1 MKDLLST
8 GGFPTIAINITFL
21 VSIFPFPDTLISG
34 CPDILIHYRP
44 PRRKFHFF
52 YLCDKM
58 FIMLKR
64 TPLYEEHLKL
74 GAKMVPFAG
83 WEMPVSY
90 PAGIIAEHLAVRS
103 NVGIFDI
110 GHMGIIDLSGKDTL
124 AFIQYIATNDAS
136 LLAENECQYSILCNE
151 SGGTIDDI
159 LVYRLSDRYRIVANA
174 SNTDK
179 ALSHFNEQAKRF
191 QAIKIER
198 RSDLAMQSLQGPKAK
213 DIVADLAGLKHN
225 HCADWKGV
233 LTSRTGYTGE
243 DGFEFFV
250 PKERSIE
257 LWQSFIGQKIQ
268 PCGLGARDTLR
279 LEAGLP
285 LYGHEYNDKV
295 GPLEVGYSWAV
306 KFDKGGFIGKAA
318 LQKRKLDKKLV
329 GLKFS
334 EKAVPREGFLVKV
347 GGKVV
352 GQVTSGTFSP
362 TLKSPVALAFI
373 DKNLAQMGQAV
384 EVEIR
389 GNLYPAVV
397 SAKKLL

>member
-1 MKDLLST
+1 
-8 GGFPTIAINITFL
+8 
-21 VSIFPFPDTLISG
+21 
-34 CPDILIHYRP
+34 
-44 PRRKFHFF
+44 
-52 YLCDKM
+52 
-58 FIMLKR
+58 MLKR

-103 NVGIFDI
+103 SVGIFDI
-110 GHMGIIDLSGKDTL
+110 GHMGIIDLSGNDTL
-124 AFIQYIATNDAS
+124 AFIQYVATNDAS

-159 LVYRLSDRYRIVANA
+159 LVYRLKDRYRIVANA

-179 ALSHFNEQAKRF
+179 VISHFNEQAKKF
-191 QAIKIER
+191 AGIKIEHR
-198 RSDLAMQSLQGPKAK
+198 TDLAMQSLQGPKAK
-213 DIVADLAGLKHN
+213 DSVPELSELKHN
-225 HCADWKGV
+225 HCAEWNGIPA
-233 LTSRTGYTGE
+233 SRTGYTGE

-250 PKERSIE
+250 PKNRSVEIWRGFLDQE
-257 LWQSFIGQKIQ
+257 IQ
-268 PCGLGARDTLR
+268 PCGLGSRDTLR
-279 LEAGLP
+279 IEAGLP
-285 LYGHEYNDKV
+285 LYGHEYDEKIS
-295 GPLEVGYSWAV
+295 PLEVGYSWAV
-306 KFDKGGFIGKAA
+306 KFDKGAFIGKAA
-318 LQKRKLDKKLV
+318 LEKRSINKKLV
-329 GLKFS
+329 GLKLS
-334 EKAVPREGFLVKV
+334 EKAVPREGYLIKV

-352 GQVTSGTFSP
+352 GWVSSGTFSP

-373 DKNLAQMGQAV
+373 DKNHAQKGQAV